1 MTGKA
6 YDATAQATAP
16 AGIGDG
22 RRGGGPRSVWLR
34 YSRGVRSDC
43 EDGTGFG
50 VLAGFS
56 LPVCGVG
63 RTVGVGFG

>member
-6 YDATAQATAP
+6 YDATAAATAQ

-22 RRGGGPRSVWLR
+22 RRGGDPRSVWSR

-43 EDGTGFG
+43 GDGTGFG
-50 VLAGFS
+50 VLAGLS
-56 LPVCGVG
+56 APGCWVG